1 MYACSSDDATN
12 NDDTNKIPVDG
23 GDNGTTDGGGNTD
36 PEDGGNNT
44 ETDGNT
50 PDPDDDAGSDGGGN
64 STNPIEGVTA
74 SLLLELTG
82 QIPDGV
88 QWQGDALYF
97 TLPLLTDPV
106 IVRLKPPGTT
116 IEYVKATENNALDLK
131 PLGITY
137 DEKAG
142 KLLFASSSGTGGD
155 LFRVGASS
163 ADPPPATTPTKVTLK
178 FDAGAGWHSPNDVVV
193 RKSDGTIY
201 VTDPGYQ
208 AGSPENGIYR
218 VSPTGDVATVATFD
232 SSHPNG
238 IGLSPT
244 ADALYVTLTEDPN
257 ADGGATS
264 VVPSIVK
271 YEVKADGSTGPGT
284 KFAELTPFDSTPDGL
299 AVDTA
304 GNVYV
309 ATAGGVVVFSSKG
322 TKLGTLATPKLAT
335 NVTFGGADGKTL
347 YIAAKGG
354 IYSANVKVAGLPQ

>member
-1 MYACSSDDATN
+1 MYACSSDDASN
-12 NDDTNKIPVDG
+12 KDDTTKVPVDG
-23 GDNGTTDGGGNTD
+23 GDTTSDDGGGNTTPD
-36 PEDGGNNT
+36 DGG
-44 ETDGNT
+44 GNT
-50 PDPDDDAGSDGGGN
+50 TPDGDTPEPEDDAGSDGGGN
-64 STNPIEGVTA
+64 NGGSPIEGVTA
-74 SLLLELTG
+74 TLLLDLPG
-82 QIPDGV
+82 QFPDGI

-97 TLPLLTDPV
+97 TLPLQTNPV
-106 IVRLKPPGTT
+106 IVRLKGSATL
-116 IEYVKATENNALDLK
+116 EYLK
-131 PLGITY
+131 PAGEAPLGITY

-142 KLLFASSSGTGGD
+142 KLLYASSTGGGGD

-163 ADPPPATTPTKVTLK
+163 ADPPPAATPTKVTLK
-178 FDAGAGWHSPNDVVV
+178 FDAGAGWESPNDAVV

-208 AGSPENGIYR
+208 TGSPNNGVYR
-218 VSPTGDVATVATFD
+218 VSPTGDVATIATFD
-232 SSHPNG
+232 SAHPNG
-238 IGLSPT
+238 IGLSPK

-284 KFAELTPFDSTPDGL
+284 KFAELPPVNSTPDGL

-309 ATAGGVVVFSSKG
+309 ATAAGIVVFSSTG
-322 TKLGTLATPKLAT
+322 TKLGTLATPKFAT
-335 NVTFGGADGKTL
+335 NLTFGGADGKTL

-354 IYSANVKVAGLPQ
+354 LYSATVKVAGLAQ